1 MAVSGVV
8 YVWLGGPSAPVDV
21 SPLARPLVGTIA
33 TYFIVNT
40 GLIAGGDCLTS
51 ARTFAQ
57 VWLEDFL
64 WSGASFMVAGTAGA
78 VAAVVIARG
87 EHWKAVLMLAPVY
100 LTYRTYQV
108 FVGRLED
115 RDRHALETRR
125 LHEETV
131 AALSLA
137 RQAEHALAA
146 EKDRLAVTVAELT
159 RLEGSQPVARARAR
173 SERAPKKAIA

>member
-1 MAVSGVV
+1 
-8 YVWLGGPSAPVDV
+8 
-21 SPLARPLVGTIA
+21 
-33 TYFIVNT
+33 
-40 GLIAGGDCLTS
+40 
-51 ARTFAQ
+51 
-57 VWLEDFL
+57 
-64 WSGASFMVAGTAGA
+64 MVAGTAGA
-78 VAAVVIARG
+78 AAAVVIARG

-146 EKDRLAVTVAELT
+146 EKDRLAATVAELT
-159 RLEGSQPVARARAR
+159 RLEAARKQLLER
-173 SERAPKKAIA
+173 ERAARESAEEGNRLKDQFLATVSHELRTPLNAILGLGGHAARGTSSTSRAAAAPPTRSTRTRSGRRG